1 MFGGEGVNLG
11 RGGEVPGGICEFV
24 PPDSIFRPDYVAP
37 EGVAFFPVHNPH
49 YQRLGDP
56 GGGLSMVIYYLRLSV
71 LM

>member
-37 EGVAFFPVHNPH
+37 EGVAFFPVHNP
-49 YQRLGDP
+49 QCWVPLFTT
-56 GGGLSMVIYYLRLSV
+56 GGGIEV
-71 LM
+71 